1 LGNLSIFR
9 SYGGHLPVFFVC
21 FVSARHLAIIQ
32 VIGNKKPQMS
42 QQQVFLLT
50 ALMLFDNLQDS
61 LNRTKQNIYYKA
73 CNT

>member
-1 LGNLSIFR
+1 MLIF
-9 SYGGHLPVFFVC
+9 LFVLYQQDILL
-21 FVSARHLAIIQ
+21 FIIQ
-32 VIGNKKPQMS
+32 VIGKNKPQMS

-73 CNT
+73 CNI